1 MKDVLYYIVSNLV
14 RNKEALQIE
23 ERQEKGTTILTIS
36 ADDAD
41 YGKII
46 GKNGRVIQSVRTLM
60 KVYAINN
67 NKRVVVKVKDERGEK
82 ANS

>member
-1 MKDVLYYIVSNLV
+1 MKDLLYYIVSNLV

-23 ERQEKGTTILTIS
+23 EREDKGTFVLTII
-36 ADDAD
+36 ADEDD

-60 KVYAINN
+60 KIYAINN
-67 NKRVVVKVKDERGEK
+67 HIRLAVKVGKDNR
-82 ANS
+82 

>member
-1 MKDVLYYIVSNLV
+1 MKELLYYIVSNLV
-14 RNKEALQIE
+14 RNKEALKIE
-23 ERQEKGTTILTIS
+23 QKEDNGTFILRII
-36 ADDAD
+36 ADEDD

-67 NKRVVVKVKDERGEK
+67 NVRLAVKVGNDNK
-82 ANS
+82 

>member
-1 MKDVLYYIVSNLV
+1 MKDLLYYIVSNLV

-23 ERQEKGTTILTIS
+23 EREDKGTFVLTII
-36 ADDAD
+36 ADEDD

-60 KVYAINN
+60 KIYAINN
-67 NKRVVVKVKDERGEK
+67 HIRLVVKVGKDNR
-82 ANS
+82 